1 MKVFD
6 FPLTKITISFVIGI
20 LVSYYLQPSL
30 LFAIVT
36 LTLNLVIF
44 VILYFV
50 CKKNQKLNIIFGIS
64 SLLISSCIGATTLIL
79 QTDTS
84 NKSNYTHFKN
94 AFQQEHTLT
103 LIIHEKLKSN
113 THNDRYIGILRNI
126 EDQSSSGKII
136 LNITKDN
143 KNASLIIGNVIK
155 LKTILHYTNQP
166 KNPNQFDYSK
176 YLANKQIFAQ
186 IYTNKSEIKV
196 SSALKKDLWY
206 YASKVNTRIIANLE
220 KSKFNK
226 TEMSVALALILGQKQ
241 DISSE
246 TVKNYQYSGAAHILS
261 VSGLH
266 VGFIMLFILFILK
279 PIPNTPKG
287 SLTKLIILITS
298 LVFFAI
304 ISGLSPPVLRSV
316 IMFSFIAIA
325 DYLRR
330 GRNIYHTLLVSA
342 FTILLFQPYFLF
354 EVGFQLSYI
363 ALFSI
368 LWLQPLLKNLW
379 QPQNKILHYIWEVLT
394 VSFAAQIGTFPICLY
409 YFHQFPCLFFVT
421 NILILPV
428 LSFIMILGIVVILI
442 VAFTSC
448 PEFLIVALEKL
459 IVFLNLITQHVASYE
474 SFIIKEIS
482 FSYNYTIAFYLFLVS
497 TIIWLKKPTYNKLII
512 TLSTVIILQLTFIR
526 TKKLTS
532 EQQELIVYN
541 TKKNTTISEKH
552 GPNTT
557 LYTTD
562 STQKSNLLESYLT
575 ENFGILK
582 TTNRT
587 RNTYFFNNI
596 KILLIDSSCVY
607 KKDIHPDILILT
619 QSTHVNLDRVIA
631 DLKPK
636 AIIADASNSYTLQ
649 KYWKLSCHK
658 KKIPFHATAE
668 KGYYKLNLDSKF

>member
-30 LFAIVT
+30 FFAIVT
-36 LTLNLVIF
+36 LTVNLLIF
-44 VILYFV
+44 IVLHFV
-50 CKKNQKLNIIFGIS
+50 CKKHQKLNILFGIS
-64 SLLISSCIGATTLIL
+64 ALLISSCIGVTTLIL

-94 AFQQEHTLT
+94 AFQEDHTLT
-103 LIIHEKLKSN
+103 LIIREKLKSN
-113 THNDRYIGILRNI
+113 THNDRYIGILKNI
-126 EDQSSSGKII
+126 EGQSSSGKVII
-136 LNITKDN
+136 NITKDN
-143 KNASLIIGNVIK
+143 KNAPLITGNIIK
-155 LKTILHYTNQP
+155 VKTTLQHTNQP

-186 IYTNKSEIKV
+186 LYTNKSEIKV
-196 SSALKKDLWY
+196 STNLQKDLWY
-206 YASKVNTRIIANLE
+206 YASRINARIITNLE

-226 TEMSVALALILGQKQ
+226 TEMNVALALILGQKQ
-241 DISSE
+241 DLSPE

-266 VGFIMLFILFILK
+266 VGFIMLFILFLLK

-298 LVFFAI
+298 LGAFAI
-304 ISGLSPPVLRSV
+304 LSGLSPPVLRSV

-325 DYLRR
+325 DHLRR

-342 FTILLFQPYFLF
+342 FIILLFQPYFLF

-379 QPQNKILHYIWEVLT
+379 EPQNKVLHYIWEALT

-421 NILILPV
+421 NIVILPF
-428 LSFIMILGIVVILI
+428 LSFIMIIGIAVMLI
-442 VAFTSC
+442 AAFTRC
-448 PEFLIVALEKL
+448 PEFLIIALEKL
-459 IVFLNLITQHVASYE
+459 ITVLNLITQHIASYE
-474 SFIIKEIS
+474 SFIIREIS
-482 FSYNYTIAFYLFLVS
+482 FSFDYTIAFYLFLIS
-497 TIIWLKKPTYNKLII
+497 TIIWLKKPTHNKLFI
-512 TLSTVIILQLTFIR
+512 TLGTVILLQLTFIR
-526 TKKLTS
+526 SKKRTS

-541 TKKNTTISEKH
+541 TNKNTNITEKY
-552 GPNTT
+552 GRNTT

-562 STQKSNLLESYLT
+562 TLQKISSLQSYLT

-582 TTNRT
+582 ATNRT

-649 KYWKLSCHK
+649 KSWKLSCEK

-668 KGYYKLNLDSKF
+668 KGYYKLTLESKF